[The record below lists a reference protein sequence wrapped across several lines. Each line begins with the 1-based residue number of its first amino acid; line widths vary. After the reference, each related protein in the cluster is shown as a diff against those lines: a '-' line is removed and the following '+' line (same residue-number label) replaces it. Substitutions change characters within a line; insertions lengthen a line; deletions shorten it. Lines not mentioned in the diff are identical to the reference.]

1 MKLMPTCREVQTHLT
16 DYAEGELSRSQRFG
30 IWFHLLLCR
39 VCAAFKRGL
48 EALPGIAK
56 TSLAPP
62 AETPEAAA
70 TTLAQV
76 QAALRKPK
84 A

>member
-1 MKLMPTCREVQTHLT
+1 MKLLPSCHDVQTHLT
-16 DYAEGELSRSQRFG
+16 DYAEGSLPWPQRFG

-48 EALPGIAK
+48 EALPGLAK

-62 AETPEAAA
+62 PDAPEAAA
-70 TTLAQV
+70 EVLARI
-76 QAALRKPK
+76 QAALRKP
-84 A
+84 